1 MLNNHEIENLEDKI
15 IMTLRRN
22 GSYSVPKASIHV
34 YTPIIAVLDKM
45 NDDGLVVK
53 SDGLNKIIFTATE
66 RLSPTVIVR
75 GITADKVRT
84 GFQLCVQKND
94 KIVARV
100 NSRSREVYAKD
111 VDFLGVVCSVE
122 TKEFPANIWEKLTFQ
137 KNSVKTV
144 IRFKYKTLVVD
155 PAMELMKVR

>member
-22 GSYSVPKASIHV
+22 GSYSVPKSSLHV
-34 YTPIIAVLDKM
+34 YTPIIAVLEKM
-45 NDDGLVVK
+45 NDDGLVIK

-66 RLSPTVIVR
+66 QLSPTVIVR

-84 GFQLCVQKND
+84 GFHLCVQKND

-100 NSRSREVYAKD
+100 NARNREVYAKD

-122 TKEFPANIWEKLTFQ
+122 TKEVPANIWEKLTFQ

-155 PAMELMKVR
+155 PTMELMKVR